1 VGGVLTLCGTPIGN
15 LEDASKRLIR
25 TLEEVDCIACE
36 DPRRTKKLLTHF
48 GVRAHD
54 LVVLN
59 EGNERRQSGRL
70 LQRLKRGDSVALV
83 SDAGMPGMSDPG
95 FHLVRGCVEE
105 GIEVGVV
112 PGPTAAVTALAISGL
127 PPGRFAFEG
136 FLPRKPG
143 DRAKRVAEL
152 TTEMRT
158 MVFYVS
164 PHRIEDYLSELAEAW
179 GDRPASLARELTKMF
194 EEVRRGSLS
203 ELLGGVRSDPPKGEI
218 VLLVGGASGEL
229 AAVAPEELALRARA
243 LMDEG
248 VDRKEAISRVAR
260 ETGVKRRQVFDS
272 LLADKQN

>member
-1 VGGVLTLCGTPIGN
+1 MGGVLMLCGTPIGN

-70 LQRLKRGDSVALV
+70 LQRLKHGDRVALV

-112 PGPTAAVTALAISGL
+112 PGPTAAVTALALSGL

-152 TTEMRT
+152 ATERRT

-164 PHRIEDYLSELAEAW
+164 PHRIEGYLSEVTAAW

-203 ELLGGVRSDPPKGEI
+203 ALLDGVRSDPPKGEI
-218 VLLVGGASGEL
+218 VLLVGGASGES
-229 AAVAPEELALRARA
+229 APVEPEELAARARS

-248 VDRKEAISRVAR
+248 VDRKEAMSRVAR

>member
-248 VDRKEAISRVAR
+248 VDRKEAMSRVAR

>member
-248 VDRKEAISRVAR
+248 VDRREAMSRVAR

-272 LLADKQN
+272 LLADRQD

>member
-1 VGGVLTLCGTPIGN
+1 MGGVLTLCGTPIGN

-248 VDRKEAISRVAR
+248 VDRRDAMSRVAR

-272 LLADKQN
+272 LLADRQD

>member
-1 VGGVLTLCGTPIGN
+1 MLCGTPIGN

-54 LVVLN
+54 LVILN
-59 EGNERRQSGRL
+59 EGNERRQSSRL

-95 FHLVRGCVEE
+95 FRLVRGCVEE

-152 TTEMRT
+152 ATERRT

-164 PHRIEDYLSELAEAW
+164 PHRIEGYLSELTVAW

-203 ELLGGVRSDPPKGEI
+203 ELLDGVRSDPPKGEI
-218 VLLVGGASGEL
+218 VLLVGGASGEPAPVL
-229 AAVAPEELALRARA
+229 PEELAARARA

-248 VDRKEAISRVAR
+248 VERKEAMSRVAR

>member
-1 VGGVLTLCGTPIGN
+1 MGGVLMLCGTPIGN

-83 SDAGMPGMSDPG
+83 SDAGMPGLSDPG
-95 FHLVRGCVEE
+95 FRLVRGCVEE

-152 TTEMRT
+152 ATERRT

-164 PHRIEDYLSELAEAW
+164 PHRIEVYLSELTDAW
-179 GDRPASLARELTKMF
+179 GDRPACLARELTKMF

-203 ELLGGVRSDPPKGEI
+203 GLLDGVRSDPPKGEI
-218 VLLVGGASGEL
+218 VLLVGGASVEP
-229 AAVAPEELALRARA
+229 APVEPEELAARARA

-248 VDRKEAISRVAR
+248 VDRKEAMSRVAR

>member
-1 VGGVLTLCGTPIGN
+1 MGGVLVLCGTPIGN

-95 FHLVRGCVEE
+95 FRLVRGCVEE

-152 TTEMRT
+152 ATERRT

-164 PHRIEDYLSELAEAW
+164 PHRIEGYLSELTEAW

-218 VLLVGGASGEL
+218 VLLVGGASGEP
-229 AAVAPEELALRARA
+229 AAVEPEELAMRARA

-248 VDRKEAISRVAR
+248 VDRKEAMSRVAR

-272 LLADKQN
+272 LLADKRN

>member
-1 VGGVLTLCGTPIGN
+1 MGGVLTLCGTPIGN

-248 VDRKEAISRVAR
+248 VDRREAMSRVAR

-272 LLADKQN
+272 LLADRQD

>member
-1 VGGVLTLCGTPIGN
+1 MGGVLTLCGTPIGN

-248 VDRKEAISRVAR
+248 VDRKEAMSRVAR

>member
-1 VGGVLTLCGTPIGN
+1 MGGVLTLCGTPIGN

-248 VDRKEAISRVAR
+248 VDRKEAMSRVAR

-272 LLADKQN
+272 LLADRQD